1 MSTITMNTTETEAPG
16 PLSYTL
22 APTDINYSVDRCRG
36 RLFRDEDYDIR
47 WTPPVGRESQCAGRV
62 AEDSLC
68 SRCLHNLARWRE
80 SCGTAAVRGG
90 DQDWWG
96 RVDDPMPARAPT
108 LAGKG
113 WVAEKNPGWN
123 TDTVESLTATL
134 AALTAEYWQIDFDYD
149 CLVQDEDEWPRESDD
164 LDEQFRA
171 EQAALRR
178 LNKAIK
184 DGVILPP
191 AAPAPAPPAAETVG
205 SLRVKVAEMRKKRD
219 DWKRCLDELLAEGWL
234 ISKRVR
240 KAFADV
246 REKTAVAREHLALRA
261 ENAALKAT
269 AAAAAVPADMTAE
282 NAALRARIA
291 ALEEELADADS
302 LSKSLRTELD
312 AEIQRANEI
321 GDSARRAFE
330 ERMVGVREEAAR
342 ACREAADFK
351 AQFEE
356 ADFHRRAFEKAHE
369 EAGAAYCS
377 HVAELTRQLGNLEEN
392 YEFSTECNARLR
404 AELEEAFAAKRQF
417 SEDIGAALKRAAEA
431 EESAVL
437 VSSSNAELQRQ
448 CDDLAETIAMMGQT
462 IDGLRRGLDEAASA
476 KLRFSDDFAAAQADA
491 AKYRELF
498 NRLNDRLWAYG
509 GTLASLRRRIE
520 ASEPLRR
527 ITELE
532 EQVAALREKNAEV
545 TRSLHFEVG
554 HAIKWQNRAY
564 AAEKPAVGATEVHEL
579 RAQLVAQKELIRE
592 RDEARAE
599 IEALKAAAAEDRQ
612 SMVHWMERGEAAEK
626 MLTEQRAAL
635 EQSAVQH
642 GEMTREI
649 ERLRSEVTALE
660 ERAAVADHEADEA
673 HEESADFQRALA
685 HEGDREEELEA
696 ERYRWQGRY
705 KDLRRLIA
713 ETLAEVEP
721 ILEREET
728 MPAGV
733 ALRALSLLK

>member
-1 MSTITMNTTETEAPG
+1 MSAITMIITETEAPG

-80 SCGTAAVRGG
+80 SCGAAEIRGG

-149 CLVQDEDEWPRESDD
+149 CLVQDEDEWPRESED
-164 LDEQFRA
+164 LDEQLRE
-171 EQAALRR
+171 EQAELRR
-178 LNKAIK
+178 LNKVIK
-184 DGVILPP
+184 KGGVLPPAAP
-191 AAPAPAPPAAETVG
+191 AAPAPAPETVG

-219 DWKRCLDELLAEGWL
+219 DWKRCLDEMLAEGWL

-261 ENAALKAT
+261 ENAA
-269 AAAAAVPADMTAE
+269 AAVPADAAAE

-302 LSKSLRTELD
+302 LSKSLTEQL
-312 AEIQRANEI
+312 AGE
-321 GDSARRAFE
+321 
-330 ERMVGVREEAAR
+330 VAR
-342 ACREAADFK
+342 AD
-351 AQFEE
+351 E
-356 ADFHRRAFEKAHE
+356 ADFHRRVFE
-369 EAGAAYCS
+369 S
-377 HVAELTRQLGNLEEN
+377 EN
-392 YEFSTECNARLR
+392 ERLMESNGRLR

-417 SEDIGAALKRAAEA
+417 SEDLELM
-431 EESAVL
+431 ST
-437 VSSSNAELQRQ
+437 SNTELQRR
-448 CDDLAETIAMMGQT
+448 CDDQAETIE
-462 IDGLRRGLDEAASA
+462 GLRTGLEETAAA
-476 KLRFSDDFAAAQADA
+476 KLRFSDDFAASLERAAAAEADA

-498 NRLNDRLWAYG
+498 NHLNDRVWGYG
-509 GTLASLRRRIE
+509 GTIASLRRRIE
-520 ASEPLRR
+520 TSEPLRR
-527 ITELE
+527 IAELE
-532 EQVAALREKNAEV
+532 EQVAALRGQNAEV
-545 TRSLHFEVG
+545 THSFHSEVG
-554 HAIKWQNRAY
+554 RCIMWENRAY
-564 AAEKPAVGATEVHEL
+564 AAEAARAAPGEMEVYEL
-579 RAQLVAQKELIRE
+579 RAQLIAQKELILA
-592 RDEARAE
+592 RDKAIAE
-599 IEALKAAAAEDRQ
+599 IAALKVAAAEDRAN
-612 SMVHWMERGEAAEK
+612 MVHWMARGEAAEK
-626 MLTEQRAAL
+626 ALGEARAEISGKETEVAAL
-635 EQSAVQH
+635 RREMKTVCADRDRLVGETAGQRDALS
-642 GEMTREI
+642 EMTREI
-649 ERLRSEVTALE
+649 ERLRVA
-660 ERAAVADHEADEA
+660 AAVADHEAEEA

-696 ERYRWQGRY
+696 ERYRWQERY